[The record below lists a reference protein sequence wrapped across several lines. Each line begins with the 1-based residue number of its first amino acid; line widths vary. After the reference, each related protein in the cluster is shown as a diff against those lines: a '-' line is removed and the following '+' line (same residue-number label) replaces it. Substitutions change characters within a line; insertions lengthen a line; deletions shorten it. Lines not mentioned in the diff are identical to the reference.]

1 LWQAATTSY
10 LEFSEQEMTHMR
22 AKGFTL
28 IELAV
33 VLAIIAVLAAVLT
46 PVVTNYLEQARIA
59 RAMTDAKVIAD
70 AVRLYHRDVGLY
82 PIYDSTTTTLGTA
95 KVVLATTDGAAASI
109 PGSGDGNDWTGK
121 TVTTGIDTYLNTKN
135 LGRSSTAALGKA
147 SHKPPYIGNVTSDP
161 WGNKFYLTAD
171 NLEDGTNWGYVISAG
186 PDGTFDTNFEQVR
199 TGALTVGDDDIV
211 VAVR

>member
-1 LWQAATTSY
+1 
-10 LEFSEQEMTHMR
+10 MR

-46 PVVTNYLEQARIA
+46 PVVTNYLEQARTA
-59 RAMTDAKVIAD
+59 RAMSDAKVIAD

-95 KVVLATTDGAAASI
+95 KVILATTDGAAAAV
-109 PGSGDGNDWTGK
+109 PGSGDGDDWTG

-135 LGRSSTAALGKA
+135 LGRSATATLGKA
-147 SHKPPYIGNVTSDP
+147 SHKPPYIGNVASDP

-171 NLEDGTNWGYVISAG
+171 HLKDGTNWAYVISAG
-186 PDGTFDTNFEQVR
+186 PDGTFDTDFTQAR
-199 TGALTVGDDDIV
+199 TSALAVGDDDVV
-211 VAVR
+211 VAVK